1 MPVIIPRNSV
11 WLWIISFCFFV
22 RLSKLCRNSCSRQ
35 IDRFNVNLCFRL
47 TTTFKDSIVQRENS
61 SINCSLLG
69 NTRDSVQPLPRPL
82 SLKISLTIDV
92 QLLLKIGQNRYKQVP
107 PPKRRWTDNDDSTI
121 SLRNEQELMV
131 ARLTIFCGF
140 SEKTV
145 SGFGDRECDSKE
157 KWIFCAKLHD
167 SYGEVT
173 WNARPSHQG
182 EKFQKN
188 NYYAMCELCDN
199 RVCKQMITTSS
210 TRCCAVRA

>member
-1 MPVIIPRNSV
+1 MFPTNDHVQGFNCKTWKFLYQLLIAGEFPRQCTAIAPTVILENI
-11 WLWIISFCFFV
+11 
-22 RLSKLCRNSCSRQ
+22 
-35 IDRFNVNLCFRL
+35 FNNW
-47 TTTFKDSIVQRENS
+47 
-61 SINCSLLG
+61 
-69 NTRDSVQPLPRPL
+69 P
-82 SLKISLTIDV
+82 V
-92 QLLLKIGQNRYKQVP
+92 QLLLKIGQNRYKQV